1 VELKFVIGR
10 EEKKIEDNK
19 KRRRKKEKT
28 QFGPIP
34 QFGPLSL
41 PQPRSVSSGATG
53 GPYGSAPCA
62 RVVRPSGEWTRA
74 VSQVKCRWRVDP
86 GCQQMHLNTRRWFD
100 SASPSHGTHAL
111 PTPFL
116 PNGFTSTVAGARAEI
131 LALGAPPCGIKSTTD
146 SR

>member
-41 PQPRSVSSGATG
+41 P
-53 GPYGSAPCA
+53 
-62 RVVRPSGEWTRA
+62 
-74 VSQVKCRWRVDP
+74 
-86 GCQQMHLNTRRWFD
+86 
-100 SASPSHGTHAL
+100 
-111 PTPFL
+111 
-116 PNGFTSTVAGARAEI
+116 
-131 LALGAPPCGIKSTTD
+131 
-146 SR
+146 